1 MRKIFTGLALAL
13 FCVTSFPALAD
24 GKKTFGTVEQV
35 VATENT
41 FTVRGDD
48 GHTYLF
54 NVNEMTEL
62 EKNGKWFDEDVSIA
76 DLNTGDRVQVEYF
89 ADNPEFLIVDE
100 VEIFPPEGKKRS
112 GNEKKKKKKQKREM

>member
-1 MRKIFTGLALAL
+1 MNKELLAGLALLCAASSAA
-13 FCVTSFPALAD
+13 FAD

-35 VATENT
+35 TVADSV

-48 GHTYLF
+48 GHLYRF
-54 NVNEMTEL
+54 NVNEMTEM
-62 EKNGKWFDEDVSIA
+62 EKNGKWMDEDITLT

-100 VEIFPPEGKKRS
+100 VEIFPPKTKQMK
-112 GNEKKKKKKQKREM
+112 EKKKK